1 MTKKQICPRC
11 TGNGYIKI
19 QRDPATTRK
28 IVVQCTMCNSQGEI
42 DVITNGKDQKYGH
55 NGYNI

>member
-1 MTKKQICPRC
+1 M
-11 TGNGYIKI
+11 GNGYLKV
-19 QRDPATTRK
+19 RKNPATTRK
-28 IVVQCTMCNSQGEI
+28 IVVQCPMCKSQGEV